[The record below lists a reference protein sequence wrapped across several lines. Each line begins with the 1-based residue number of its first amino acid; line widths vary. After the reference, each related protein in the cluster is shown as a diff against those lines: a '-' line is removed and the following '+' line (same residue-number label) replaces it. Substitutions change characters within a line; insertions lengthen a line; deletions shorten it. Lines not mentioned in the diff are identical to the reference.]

1 VSSVRVYGQPGSGRT
16 ALAAALRQAGIDA
29 RECELPTLSSESG
42 PDAPEG
48 SFDDA
53 TRTVAGEG
61 DARQPGPT
69 VVVLAA
75 SARDGVGVELGAW
88 WEELAESFTP
98 RVLVWTFTDVGRA
111 DDDDMRAITERL
123 LGEPNYA
130 VALPLADDDDEF
142 AGVLDLRDASIHESS
157 AGGTVVRSA
166 DAEHE
171 TIAAP
176 LLDELIDAV
185 LANTD
190 DESALAGR
198 MAGMSL
204 SPQRLRT
211 LLSDA
216 IAAGTVVVSMPVR
229 AVSPMIGVDVLAD
242 VIASALE
249 AGN

>member
-1 VSSVRVYGQPGSGRT
+1 
-16 ALAAALRQAGIDA
+16 
-29 RECELPTLSSESG
+29 
-42 PDAPEG
+42 
-48 SFDDA
+48 
-53 TRTVAGEG
+53 
-61 DARQPGPT
+61 
-69 VVVLAA
+69 
-75 SARDGVGVELGAW
+75 
-88 WEELAESFTP
+88 
-98 RVLVWTFTDVGRA
+98 
-111 DDDDMRAITERL
+111 
-123 LGEPNYA
+123 
-130 VALPLADDDDEF
+130 
-142 AGVLDLRDASIHESS
+142 
-157 AGGTVVRSA
+157 
-166 DAEHE
+166 
-171 TIAAP
+171 
-176 LLDELIDAV
+176 DAV